1 LTSTKLHFARFEFKY
16 LLNPQLRKELESE
29 LKYFLEFDP
38 YVEKQPHHQYFVRSL
53 YFDDPSYSAF
63 YDKVDGIHTRSKF
76 RVRTYTK
83 ELGDGTPQFL
93 EIKGRYN
100 NLVLKHRVQLESDGL
115 ASNVRADALS
125 SQLLRLVPP
134 STVGQKFEYEL
145 FRKQLRPVALVD
157 YLRRP
162 YISRFDPEFR
172 LTFDNDI
179 STTMSRAL
187 FPSPRERVRQILPG
201 YTIMEVKFRRTIPAW
216 FHRLIQAYELRRVSI
231 SKICQAMEILELAHD
246 PN

>member
-1 LTSTKLHFARFEFKY
+1 LPSPKLHFARFEFKY
-16 LLNPQLRKELESE
+16 LLSSQLRKELESE

-38 YVEKQPHHQYFVRSL
+38 YVVKQPHHQYFVRSL

-63 YDKVDGIHTRSKF
+63 FDKVDGIHTRSKF

-83 ELGDGTPQFL
+83 VPGDGTPQFL

-100 NLVLKHRVQLESDGL
+100 NLVLKHRVQLESSGL
-115 ASNVRADALS
+115 TGDVRSDQLS
-125 SQLLRLVPP
+125 KDLLQLVP
-134 STVGQKFEYEL
+134 SSAVGQKFEYEL

-172 LTFDNDI
+172 LTFDSDL
-179 STTMSRAL
+179 STTMTRSL
-187 FPSPRERVRQILPG
+187 FPDSQERVRKMLPG
-201 YTIMEVKFRRTIPAW
+201 YTVMEVKFRRTIPAW

-231 SKICQAMEILELAHD
+231 SKICKAMESLELAQD